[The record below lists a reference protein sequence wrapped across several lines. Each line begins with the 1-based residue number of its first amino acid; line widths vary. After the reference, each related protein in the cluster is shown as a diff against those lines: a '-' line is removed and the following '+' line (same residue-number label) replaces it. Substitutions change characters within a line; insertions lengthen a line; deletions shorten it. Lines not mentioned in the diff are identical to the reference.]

1 MKFIKDLEILTPER
15 IKEVEQ
21 KYNNMF
27 YVVRTYYTD
36 PFYKHF
42 YQKYVDGK
50 VYNSK
55 EEAVDKIRYLLR
67 HEKERKRIAENGQR
81 RTLENYTY
89 YNRIEGVIG
98 YIQAMV

>member
-55 EEAVDKIRYLLR
+55 EEALKACEDYAKADKNEY
-67 HEKERKRIAENGQR
+67 HKYE
-81 RTLENYTY
+81 
-89 YNRIEGVIG
+89 VINVLHRFDV
-98 YIQAMV
+98 Y